1 MSFFPLLEWKPIF
14 QMPPDRHCFY
24 LLQSKHSNAPGVS
37 GSLPSLE
44 KVSVPISP
52 QLVHAG
58 VGIFMKQ
65 NQALNTQ
72 RWLLAARM
80 ALCPT
85 VRLARFICL

>member
-24 LLQSKHSNAPGVS
+24 LLQSKQSNALAVS

-58 VGIFMKQ
+58 VRTSMKQ
-65 NQALNTQ
+65 NQTLNTQ
-72 RWLLAARM
+72 H
-80 ALCPT
+80 
-85 VRLARFICL
+85 